1 MRTAYLDN
9 NASSPLLPEILAAM
23 QPFFVEAH
31 GNPSSL
37 HGRGQQ
43 ARVALET
50 ARGSVAKL
58 LGAAPSEILFTSGGT
73 ESDNFALFGLVTP
86 GDHVITTAVEHHAVL
101 HPCRRLEAQG
111 ATVTVLP
118 VDRDGRVDP
127 SAVRRA
133 LRPKTRL
140 ISVMAANNETGVLQP
155 VEEVGRIAAEA
166 DVWFHTDAVQAV
178 GRVPLDVNRMKCD
191 LLTLSAHKMNGPQGV
206 GALYLRGGGQERG
219 HRAGTENLA
228 GIVGLGAACQV
239 VQAWLARHGELDLA
253 ALRDRLEGGILEAVV
268 GTQVNGRGAPRVPN
282 TTNIA
287 FDRVPGKGLVVALD
301 RLGVYASTG
310 AACATTTNEPPH
322 VLLAMGLPPELAHAS
337 VRFSLGEQTTPQEI
351 DLALE
356 IIPRAVAAVR
366 ADSPLWAEP
375 AVG

>member
-1 MRTAYLDN
+1 
-9 NASSPLLPEILAAM
+9 
-23 QPFFVEAH
+23 
-31 GNPSSL
+31 
-37 HGRGQQ
+37 
-43 ARVALET
+43 
-50 ARGSVAKL
+50 
-58 LGAAPSEILFTSGGT
+58 
-73 ESDNFALFGLVTP
+73 
-86 GDHVITTAVEHHAVL
+86 
-101 HPCRRLEAQG
+101 
-111 ATVTVLP
+111 VLP
-118 VDRDGRVDP
+118 VDREGRVDP
-127 SAVRRA
+127 AAVRRA

-155 VEEVGRIAAEA
+155 VEELGRIAAEA

-178 GRVPLDVNRMKCD
+178 GRVPLDVNQMKCD

-206 GALYLRGGGQERG
+206 GALYVRGGTPLRSLLLGGGQERG

-239 VQAWLARHGELDLA
+239 AQAWLARRGDVELA
-253 ALRDRLEGGILEAVV
+253 ALRDRLERGILDGIS

-282 TTNIA
+282 TSNIA
-287 FDRVPGKGLVVALD
+287 FDRVPGRGLVVALD

-310 AACATTTNEPPH
+310 AACASATNEPPH

-337 VRFSLGEQTTPQEI
+337 VRFSLGKQTTAREI

-356 IIPRAVAAVR
+356 LVPRAVAAIR